1 MSRPGARKGT
11 GWALGLMFFV
21 CFLGFTAWSFA
32 SPACGAEPL
41 AAGFARFGDLEKAG
55 VSSAELPA
63 IARAIAGYLK
73 GERPSAQVRV
83 VRQGTAQDAF
93 SQREMDHMPDVKR
106 LIDVARFLWR
116 MGLMALAVIA
126 AAALRAALGRDAAY
140 PKIMGKSLLE
150 AALSYLVLLAALVIW
165 AMADFTGLFYR
176 LHECLFPNDFWL
188 LDPERHL
195 MIQLMPETFFADYA
209 LFALRRLAWLLLVF
223 PLAFLL
229 LRWPNRKAEK

>member
-1 MSRPGARKGT
+1 MSRPGARNRA

-32 SPACGAEPL
+32 SPACRVEPL

-55 VSSAELPA
+55 VAKSELPA
-63 IARAIAGYLK
+63 IAQAIAGYLK
-73 GERPSAQVRV
+73 GERLSAQVKV
-83 VRQGTAQDAF
+83 VRHGTAQDAF

-126 AAALRAALGRDAAY
+126 AVALRAALGRDAAY
-140 PKIMGKSLLE
+140 PKIMGKSLLRE
-150 AALSYLVLLAALVIW
+150 ALSYLALLAALVIW

-176 LHECLFPNDFWL
+176 LHEWLFPNDFWQ

-195 MIQLMPETFFADYA
+195 MIQLMPEAFFADYA
-209 LFALRRLAWLLLVF
+209 LSALRRLAWLLLVF

>member
-1 MSRPGARKGT
+1 MSRPGAWKGA

-32 SPACGAEPL
+32 SPACGAESL
-41 AAGFARFGDLEKAG
+41 AAGFARFGDLERAG

-63 IARAIAGYLK
+63 IAQSITGYLK
-73 GERPSAQVRV
+73 GERPSAQVKV
-83 VRQGTAQDAF
+83 VRHGTAQDAF
-93 SQREMDHMPDVKR
+93 SQREMNHMPDVKR
-106 LIDVARFLWR
+106 LTDGARLLWR

-126 AAALRAALGRDAAY
+126 AAALRAVLGRDAAY
-140 PKIMGKSLLE
+140 PKIMGESLLG
-150 AALSYLVLLAALVIW
+150 AALTYLMLLAAFVIW

-176 LHECLFPNDFWL
+176 LHEWLFPNDFWQ

-195 MIQLMPETFFADYA
+195 MIQLMPEAFFADYA
-209 LFALRRLAWLLLVF
+209 LSALRRLAWLLLVF